1 MELMNLPLHF
11 NSLPMQIYYLVLLNT
26 AMNKTLTNHVLIKV
40 KLLTLRMKETNLP
53 AFKATSVGAT
63 WIKRGGSV

>member
-1 MELMNLPLHF
+1 
-11 NSLPMQIYYLVLLNT
+11 MQIYYLVLLNT